1 MPELRFKGV
10 IFDLFGTLVNNWT
23 EEISIDM
30 IRKMA
35 SILNQPF
42 DSLYSAWSGELWRLM
57 DGTHPDM
64 KAMVV
69 AACAQIGHQPS
80 DADCQA
86 ATRISLDTTLRTLTP
101 PVDAIPTLQALQN
114 AGIRCSLLSDCAPD
128 VVTNWDTFP
137 LSPFLDSPVFSC
149 VVGMTKTN
157 TSIFEIPCANLGL
170 EPQEC
175 LYLADGYNNELIS
188 AQQTGMHSL
197 QIRMEKDRGPTI
209 GRIDDWNGPRI
220 TSLDQL
226 LPYLGL
232 QQ

>member
-10 IFDLFGTLVNNWT
+10 IFDLFGTLVSNWT
-23 EEISIDM
+23 EAVSIDM
-30 IRKMA
+30 ITKIA
-35 SILNQPF
+35 STLNQPF
-42 DSLYSAWSGELWRLM
+42 DSLYSAWGGELWRLM

-64 KAMVV
+64 EAMVV
-69 AACAQIGHQPS
+69 AACAQIGHQPNV
-80 DADCQA
+80 ADCQA
-86 ATRISLDTTLRTLTP
+86 AIRISLDTTIRALTP
-101 PVDAIPTLQALQN
+101 HVDAIPTLQALQN
-114 AGIRCSLLSDCAPD
+114 AGIRCSLLSDCTPD
-128 VVTNWDTFP
+128 VVETWDAFL

-175 LYLADGYNNELIS
+175 LYLADGYNNELTS

-197 QIRMEKDRGPTI
+197 QIRIDGDHGPTI
-209 GRIDDWNGPRI
+209 GTIDDWGGPRI

-232 QQ
+232 